1 MIKLEKT
8 IEKQLGLSDHKEYEM
23 FALVPINSKNC
34 SDQAFM
40 DIINKYGN
48 PEVAIR
54 LNESNLSLRSIEDIL
69 TCREKT

>member
-1 MIKLEKT
+1 
-8 IEKQLGLSDHKEYEM
+8 M

-48 PEVAIR
+48 PQVAIR